1 MGPHK
6 NNGHFQKFNNPNT
19 GLILHGYDIL
29 KPETQIKIAAISEIK
44 ITVKIDPKMAVK
56 LKLKLS
62 PKKCRG

>member
-6 NNGHFQKFNNPNT
+6 YNGLFQNFNNPNT

-29 KPETQIKIAAISEIK
+29 MPETQIKIATISQIK

-56 LKLKLS
+56 LKLKLNS
-62 PKKCRG
+62 KKGRG